1 MQKSKT
7 KVVTGAA
14 VSGIGREAAEHH
26 GSSLTVQTEAD
37 LHLPTPYTIT
47 DQEEQSQTEQLTHD
61 ENPTEY
67 IYQVSNNNYECQLE
81 TELIKAVKGNLKRHI
96 NFWQNIGASPFILSI
111 IQYGYKI
118 PFITAPSKIVQR
130 NNQSALQH
138 DQFVEQAILELVQ
151 SGRIVRTDEIPHV
164 VNPLSVSVQPCGKL
178 RLILDLRHV
187 NKYVSKN
194 SVKYEDWRTA
204 LTYFQINSFMI
215 LFDLKSGY
223 HHVDIHPESQTF
235 LGFAWKGTKDQ
246 SFIYYVFTVLPF
258 GLSSAPYIFTKCLK
272 PLEKHWRMQGINI
285 AICLGDGW
293 LT

>member
-7 KVVTGAA
+7 NVVTSAA

-26 GSSLTVQTEAD
+26 GPSLTVQTEAD

-81 TELIKAVKGNLKRHI
+81 TELTKAVKRNLKRHM
-96 NFWQNIGASPFILSI
+96 NFWQNIGASPFTISI

-130 NNQSALQH
+130 NNRSALQH

-164 VNPLSVSVQPCGKL
+164 VNHCLSLSNL
-178 RLILDLRHV
+178 
-187 NKYVSKN
+187 
-194 SVKYEDWRTA
+194 A
-204 LTYFQINSFMI
+204 
-215 LFDLKSGY
+215 
-223 HHVDIHPESQTF
+223 ESY
-235 LGFAWKGTKDQ
+235 ASYW
-246 SFIYYVFTVLPF
+246 I
-258 GLSSAPYIFTKCLK
+258 
-272 PLEKHWRMQGINI
+272 
-285 AICLGDGW
+285 
-293 LT
+293 